1 MKTTAIT
8 RRKARKI
15 EVNAQVFAWQ
25 TEGSK
30 NRDWPPVVIM
40 QIEWQE
46 TTTSDSPKKLYAKR
60 SKAVCAGD
68 SRVLRG
74 SLTAAVTLRESCL
87 CVSCNSA
94 YAWQWFVIHLWFESS
109 LDFNAFLSISNAYLM
124 PHATPHKRKSQRANE
139 TNRKRQCPTRR
150 MCNVRRCN
158 RVERPFWVLRLCLCQ
173 CQCFRWHVC
182 QLAISL
188 LALLKSRPGQTSVF
202 CRLLTLRHRSL
213 VLQFYSPCFAKY
225 YFCYCWRW
233 RRFCRFGLPCLSS
246 LLLPL

>member
-8 RRKARKI
+8 RKKARKI

-30 NRDWPPVVIM
+30 NRDWPPWWLCKLNGKKEPQAIR
-40 QIEWQE
+40 Q
-46 TTTSDSPKKLYAKR
+46 KKLRAKR
-60 SKAVCAGD
+60 SKAVCAGY
-68 SRVLRG
+68 SRVSRG

-87 CVSCNSA
+87 CDSCNSA

-124 PHATPHKRKSQRANE
+124 PHATPHESKAKEQTKQTGSANVQRGVCAMSADAIE
-139 TNRKRQCPTRR
+139 SSGH
-150 MCNVRRCN
+150 
-158 RVERPFWVLRLCLCQ
+158 FGCQ

-188 LALLKSRPGQTSVF
+188 LALLKSRPGQTLVF

-213 VLQFYSPCFAKY
+213 VLQFYSSCFAKY
-225 YFCYCWRW
+225 YCCYCWRW
-233 RRFCRFGLPCLSS
+233 RRFCRFGLACLSS